1 MVLCNLLFTDVVYE
15 LDTEMKWGMR
25 ELMVVKWCLGT
36 ITIFFQ
42 VILIM
47 KYNIQWYDWIV
58 WGVLY
63 VGVVTFSRVLGMT
76 EGIIETIKREQYYDA
91 MKEMLIKDDK
101 RNTKN

>member
-1 MVLCNLLFTDVVYE
+1 MDSENH
-15 LDTEMKWGMR
+15 MKWGMR
-25 ELMVVKWCLGT
+25 ELMVVKWCLGV

-42 VILIM
+42 VIMIM

-63 VGVVTFSRVLGMT
+63 VGAVTFSRVLGMT